1 MSAVPINLLI
11 ESGEDW
17 SVSFNLRDEYEE
29 YINLTSFAVAAK
41 MAKNYRKTATK
52 INLNPVITTSTAG
65 EITLTLNSTQTSA
78 LKFGRY
84 VYDVIITAP
93 LNQGGDKKKVVEG
106 IITVQE
112 GVTIL

>member
-17 SVSFNLRDEYEE
+17 SVSFNLRDEYEQ
-29 YINLTSFAVAAK
+29 YINLTSFAVVAK
-41 MAKNYRKTATK
+41 MARNYRKAATK
-52 INLNPVITTSTAG
+52 INLNAAITMPAEG
-65 EITLTLNSTQTSA
+65 EVTLTLNSTQTSG

-93 LNQGGDKKKVVEG
+93 LNQGGKKKKVVEG

>member
-29 YINLTSFAVAAK
+29 YINLTNFVVAAK

-52 INLNPVITTSTAG
+52 INLNPVITTSIEG
-65 EITLTLNSTQTSA
+65 EVTLTLNSAQTSA

-93 LNQGGDKKKVVEG
+93 LNQGGKKKKVVEG